1 MDLPKPIRIA
11 VATDLHYIAD
21 QAGKIST
28 QVCVQGS
35 KIDPMLLLIE
45 QLKSPGTLLV
55 PKAHVLIC
63 PGDIT
68 TRACVKSFNHGWND
82 LNNLKVALDAGH
94 LIAAT
99 GNHEISS
106 RTKEDHATPGNAEIA
121 IAPFE
126 HLLTTSDY
134 PAKFASPEQ
143 KWVYWGRG
151 YESLYGEDWV
161 VVTVNTCHYHNS
173 LLPNEYERGRIGD
186 AALAELSS
194 HLKSLSGKY
203 SYKIIVLHHPPL
215 DHEDLGVSLG
225 RTPMYNGNLLLQ
237 EIENTGEDWLV
248 IHGHKHL
255 FRLTKSSGTEYSPV
269 VLGAASFGAMLTGD
283 MANRTKNQFYIIEL
297 SMTDEDGKARL
308 RGEIDSLYWDG
319 SAWSTCNEVSH
330 GLPHKCGFDQAN
342 PARTSALAKKIKE
355 TIEAS
360 SPPVLTWSELREK
373 IEALRY
379 LMPKEIENLQK
390 RLDAIGVA
398 RTPNQ
403 DTWFPQELWVDHE

>member
-1 MDLPKPIRIA
+1 MDLPDPIRIA
-11 VATDLHYIAD
+11 IATDLHYIAD
-21 QAGKIST
+21 HTGKIST
-28 QVCVQGS
+28 QVCIQGS
-35 KIDPMLLLIE
+35 KIDPMVSLIDY
-45 QLKSPGTLLV
+45 LSNPGPLSE
-55 PKAHVLIC
+55 PSADILIC

-68 TRACVKSFNHGWND
+68 TRACIKSFNHGWND
-82 LNNLKVALDAGH
+82 LKNLKTALNADH

-106 RTKEDHATPGNAEIA
+106 RTKEDHAIPGNAEIA

-134 PAKFASPEQ
+134 PAKFNNPEQ

-151 YESLYGEDWV
+151 YESLYGDDWV
-161 VVTVNTCHYHNS
+161 IVTINTCHYHNS

-186 AALAELSS
+186 AALAELST
-194 HLKSLSGKY
+194 HLKSLSSKY

-215 DHEDLGVSLG
+215 DHEDLDVSLG

-255 FRLTKSSGTEYSPV
+255 FRLTRSNGAEYSPI
-269 VLGAASFGAMLTGD
+269 VLGAASFGALLSGE
-283 MANRTKNQFYIIEL
+283 MANKTKNQFYIIEL
-297 SMTDEDGKARL
+297 SMIAEEGKHRL
-308 RGEIDSLYWDG
+308 RGAIESIYWDG
-319 SAWSTCNEVSH
+319 SHWSMCSEMSH
-330 GLPHKCGFDQAN
+330 GLPHGCGFDQSN
-342 PARTSALAKKIKE
+342 PVRASPLAKKIKE

-360 SPPVLTWSELREK
+360 SPPVLTWVELRDK
-373 IEALRY
+373 IDTLKY
-379 LMPKEIENLQK
+379 LMPKDIENLQK
-390 RLDAIGVA
+390 RLDEIGVS

-403 DTWFPQELWVDHE
+403 DTWFPQELWVDQ

>member
-1 MDLPKPIRIA
+1 MDLPDPIRIA
-11 VATDLHYIAD
+11 IATDLHYIAD
-21 QAGKIST
+21 HTGRIST
-28 QVCVQGS
+28 QVCIQGS
-35 KIDPMLLLIE
+35 KIDPMVSLIDY
-45 QLKSPGTLLV
+45 LSHPGILSE
-55 PKAHVLIC
+55 PNANILIC

-68 TRACVKSFNHGWND
+68 TRACVQSFNHGWND
-82 LNNLKVALDAGH
+82 LKSLKTALKADH

-134 PAKFASPEQ
+134 PAKFDTPEQ

-151 YESLYGEDWV
+151 YESLYGDNWV
-161 VVTVNTCHYHNS
+161 IVTINTCHYHNS

-186 AALAELSS
+186 AALAELSK
-194 HLKSLSGKY
+194 HLKSLSSKY

-215 DHEDLGVSLG
+215 DHEDLEVSLG

-237 EIENTGEDWLV
+237 EIENTCEDWLV

-255 FRLTKSSGTEYSPV
+255 YRLTKSNGSEYSPV
-269 VLGAASFGAMLTGD
+269 VLGAASFGALLSGEI
-283 MANRTKNQFYIIEL
+283 ANKTKNQFYIIEL
-297 SMTDEDGKARL
+297 SMIAEDGKHRL
-308 RGEIDSLYWDG
+308 RGSIESIYWDG
-319 SAWSTCNEVSH
+319 STWSTCSETSH
-330 GLPHKCGFDQAN
+330 GLPHGCGFDQSSPVRASIL
-342 PARTSALAKKIKE
+342 ARRIKE

-360 SPPVLTWSELREK
+360 SPPVLTWVELREK
-373 IEALRY
+373 IDPLKY
-379 LMPKEIENLQK
+379 LMPKDIENLQK
-390 RLDAIGVA
+390 RLDEIGVS

-403 DTWFPQELWVDHE
+403 DTWFPQELWVDQ